1 MICSKCGAV
10 LAEGSVYCSRCGQ
23 EVEIITAI
31 DDLEEEMLRE
41 QLREDTPEEDVV
53 TGKVESNRIPSARE
67 ERINRKKKKKRM
79 RLLILLIVIAAAAVV
94 AIFGVVRVR
103 QNHSPSYLLRK
114 AEQEYDRRDY
124 ESALGYLDRLFGL
137 DEENED
143 GLLLAGQVYAALY
156 DYENAEHCYLRVIA
170 SDPVCVEAYEGILA
184 LYAEQ
189 GKTDEILALK
199 ATVMNEEILALFDL
213 YLTPSPLIQV
223 ESGDYDDYLSVE
235 IQSPQSGLSVYYTLD
250 GTTPTKSSTLYT
262 EPVLLEEEGH
272 FILTAICMDAD
283 GNYSDIAVA
292 EYEIALG
299 RPEMPTANPDGGQF
313 TYAATITVTVP
324 TGATVYYTWD
334 NSTPTTSSSIYTGP
348 LTVKEGNNILS
359 LVAIDERG
367 RSSDVLK
374 CNYVYYPE
382 TTGESLEEEEED

>member
-31 DDLEEEMLRE
+31 DDLEEEMLRQ
-41 QLREDTPEEDVV
+41 QLREDTPAEEVV
-53 TGKVESNRIPSARE
+53 TGADEENRIPSDRE
-67 ERINRKKKKKRM
+67 GRTNRKKKKKRM
-79 RLLILLIVIAAAAVV
+79 RLMILLLVIAAVAVV
-94 AIFGVVRVR
+94 AICGAVRVR
-103 QNHSPSYLLRK
+103 QNHSPAYLLRK

-137 DEENED
+137 DEDNED
-143 GLLLAGQVYAALY
+143 GLLLAGQVYTALF
-156 DYENAEHCYLRVIA
+156 DFENAEHCYLRVIA
-170 SDPVCVEAYEGILA
+170 SNPDCVEAYEGILS

-189 GKTDEILALK
+189 GKTEEMLALK
-199 ATVMNEEILALFDL
+199 ATVTNEEILALFDL

-223 ESGDYDDYLSVE
+223 ESGTYDDYLSVE

-250 GTTPTKSSTLYT
+250 GSTPTKSSTLYT
-262 EPVLLEEEGH
+262 GPVLFEEEGR

-283 GNYSDIAVA
+283 GNYSDVAVA

-313 TYAATITVTVP
+313 TYAASIIVTVP
-324 TGATVYYTWD
+324 AGTTVYYTWD
-334 NSTPTTSSSIYTGP
+334 NTTPNTSSSIYTGP
-348 LTVKEGNNILS
+348 LTVKEGNNVLS

-367 RSSDVLK
+367 MMSDVLK